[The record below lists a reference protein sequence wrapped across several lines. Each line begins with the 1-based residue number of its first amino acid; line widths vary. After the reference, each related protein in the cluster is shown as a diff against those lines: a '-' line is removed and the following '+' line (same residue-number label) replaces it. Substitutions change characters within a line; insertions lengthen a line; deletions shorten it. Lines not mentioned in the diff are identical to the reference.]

1 MSLPQINTP
10 EYTLKLPSTDEEVR
24 YRPFLVKEEKILLI
38 AQETGG
44 DKETYNAI
52 RKIIVSCCLDPIDM
66 DKLPLFDVEY
76 LFLNIRAKSVGEV
89 AKLKIKCPDDEET
102 EVEIELDLTSI
113 VVQMEDDHTNKIEL
127 TDTIGV
133 ILAYPNLATVE
144 QQSIDVPKGK
154 ETTALFEMI
163 VDCIDQI
170 WEGEEVHDCTDYSK
184 KELSEFLEGLDHT
197 QFEKIQHFFST
208 MPMLKKEIE
217 VTNPKT
223 GVTSKMVLSGLQ
235 SFFS

>member
-1 MSLPQINTP
+1 MPLPQINTP
-10 EYTLKLPSTDEEVR
+10 EYRLKLPSTDEEIR
-24 YRPFLVKEEKILLI
+24 YRPFLVKEEKILLV

-44 DKETYNAI
+44 DKATYDAI
-52 RKIIVSCCLDPIDM
+52 RKIIISCCLDPIDI

-76 LFLNIRAKSVGEV
+76 LFLNIRAKSVGEI

-102 EVEIELDLTSI
+102 QVEIEVDLTSI
-113 VVQMEDDHTNKIEL
+113 TVQMEDEHTNKIEL

-133 ILAYPNLATVE
+133 VLSYPSLMTVE

-154 ETTALFEMI
+154 ETTALFDMI
-163 VDCIDQI
+163 VGCIDQI
-170 WEGEEVHDCTDYSK
+170 WEGEEVHDASDYKK
-184 KELSEFLEGLDHT
+184 KELTDFLEGLDHAH
-197 QFEKIQHFFST
+197 FEKIQNFFAT

-235 SFFS
+235 SFF

>member
-10 EYTLKLPSTDEEVR
+10 EYRLKLPSTDEDIR
-24 YRPFLVKEEKILLI
+24 YRPFLVKEEKILLV

-52 RKIIVSCCLDPIDM
+52 RSIIVSCCLDPIDI
-66 DKLPLFDVEY
+66 DKLPLFDVEF
-76 LFLNIRAKSVGEV
+76 LFLNIRAKSVGEI
-89 AKLKIKCPDDEET
+89 AKLKITCPDDEKT
-102 EVEIELDLTSI
+102 TVEIELDLTSI
-113 VVQMEDDHTNKIEL
+113 TVQMEDDHTNKIEL

-133 ILAYPNLATVE
+133 VLSYPNLGTVE
-144 QQSIDVPKGK
+144 QQSIDIPKGK

-170 WEGEEVHDCTDYSK
+170 WEGEEVHDASDYKK
-184 KELSEFLEGLDHT
+184 KELTEFLEGLDHK
-197 QFEKIQHFFST
+197 QFEKVQNFFAT

-235 SFFS
+235 SFF